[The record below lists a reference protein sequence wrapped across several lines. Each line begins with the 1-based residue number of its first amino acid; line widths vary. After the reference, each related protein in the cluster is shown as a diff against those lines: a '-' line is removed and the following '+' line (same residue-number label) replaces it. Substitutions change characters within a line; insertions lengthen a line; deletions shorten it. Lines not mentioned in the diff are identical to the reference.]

1 MEHRITALTLQK
13 RNHQRVNVFLDGEF
27 AFGLSRIT
35 AAWLQIDQLIS
46 DEKIAELQATDD
58 REVAYQQALKL
69 LSYRQRSVAEVRRNL
84 KEHRYSEE
92 VVSEVLTR
100 LQNNGLLDDRRFA
113 ESWVENR
120 NVFRPRS
127 KRALAVE
134 LRQHGIA
141 DEDIDPITQEIDDEE
156 LAYQAGLKH
165 SRRMENLEWM
175 EFRQKLSSFL
185 ARRGFSYDVIKSVV
199 ERIWNEKQPGEPADS
214 VE

>member
-1 MEHRITALTLQK
+1 MEYRITALTLQK

-27 AFGLSRIT
+27 AFGLSRIM
-35 AAWLQIDQLIS
+35 AAWLHIDQLIS
-46 DEKIAELQATDD
+46 DEKIAELKAGDD
-58 REVAYQQALKL
+58 REVAYQQALKF
-69 LSYRQRSVAEVRRNL
+69 LSYRQRSIAEVSRNL
-84 KEHRYSEE
+84 KEHRYAEE
-92 VVSEVLTR
+92 IVSEVLTR

-120 NVFRPRS
+120 SEFRPRS

-141 DEDIDPITQEIDDEE
+141 DEDIDPITQDIDDEE

-165 SRRMENLEWM
+165 SRKMENLEWM